1 MRSSANW
8 ISKSRCWARRWCAV
22 SAVSAV
28 SAVAAAS
35 AGALALASTPLDAHL
50 PPPFG
55 EGLLWRISK
64 TGVPDSFVF
73 GTIHIADSRVGIAK
87 PVVDALA
94 RSRTLALELG
104 GGVADA
110 QVFEL
115 EQFHDGRRL
124 QPLIGDAAFVRV
136 RTELTAQ
143 DVPDRVIERMKPWAA
158 MIKVARAT
166 PRGGETS
173 LDQQLLAAARARGM
187 RVEPLEWVEEQ
198 IAAFD
203 AVPLESQ
210 VALLKHAL
218 AHREALESTVD
229 ASIDAWLRGDLA
241 RLARISDSMG
251 EQFAYMRPHYRQLTR
266 HIIHNRSILMHHRLI
281 MPLRGGRVFVAV
293 GALHLYGDKGL
304 LAMIARDGYRV
315 ARLF

>member
-1 MRSSANW
+1 MRSNASW
-8 ISKSRCWARRWCAV
+8 ISRSRCWARRCT
-22 SAVSAV
+22 
-28 SAVAAAS
+28 AAS
-35 AGALALASTPLDAHL
+35 AAALTLALATPIDAHP

-64 TGVPDSFVF
+64 TGVLDSFAF
-73 GTIHIADSRVGIAK
+73 GTIHIADPRVGIAK
-87 PVVDALA
+87 AVGDALA
-94 RSRTLALELG
+94 GSRTLALELG
-104 GGVADA
+104 SGITDA
-110 QVFEL
+110 QVLEL
-115 EQFHDGRRL
+115 EELRDGKRL
-124 QPLIGDAAFVRV
+124 QPLIGDEAFARV
-136 RTELTAQ
+136 RAELTAQ
-143 DVPDRVIERMKPWAA
+143 DVPERVIERMKPWAA
-158 MIKVARAT
+158 MMKVARAR
-166 PRGGETS
+166 PRGGETT
-173 LDQQLLAAARARGM
+173 LDQQLLAAALARGM

-198 IAAFD
+198 VAAFD

-251 EQFAYMRPHYRQLTR
+251 ERFAAMRPHYWQLTR
-266 HIIHNRSILMHHRLI
+266 HIIHNRNILMHHRLV
-281 MPLRGGRVFVAV
+281 MPLRGGRVFVAI

-315 ARLF
+315 TRVW